1 MHFITKNMNGRSA
14 AAKVVLKTS
23 HFTRLKNFAMP
34 EPVLASNTM
43 QFLNGTLLFCLIFNR
58 NSLKEFRWDSIT
70 RQVGFVKKRDQAGR
84 HFPTRRRRCP
94 SPAWVT
100 KNMSCALCENG
111 VCWTCHTAKCK
122 RNGSDKK
129 FSKHAL
135 LPKIQLGPI
144 LASQELHNMINDH
157 LVKTK
162 HDSINN
168 IYIHW
173 WVQASL
179 TVAIHLIA
187 ESRALKSSLAKTSLF
202 PLTTI
207 TTAAAVRSS

>member
-1 MHFITKNMNGRSA
+1 
-14 AAKVVLKTS
+14 
-23 HFTRLKNFAMP
+23 MP
-34 EPVLASNTM
+34 EHPIQCS
-43 QFLNGTLLFCLIFNR
+43 FLNGENGDEKLFLSHFQPKFIKGIP
-58 NSLKEFRWDSIT
+58 LASIT
-70 RQVGFVKKRDQAGR
+70 RQVGFVKKKG
-84 HFPTRRRRCP
+84 P
-94 SPAWVT
+94 SRKAFSNKKKKVSISSAWVT

-129 FSKHAL
+129 FSKHALLL

-187 ESRALKSSLAKTSLF
+187 VEEYILAKTSLF

-207 TTAAAVRSS
+207 TTAAVRSS

>member
-34 EPVLASNTM
+34 EHPIQCSFWMGLYFLSHFQPKFIKGIPLA
-43 QFLNGTLLFCLIFNR
+43 
-58 NSLKEFRWDSIT
+58 SIT